1 MDCALFHTLRYVFES
16 TFFICFKDE
25 SDGDDDLD
33 TSYKPDID
41 SGNSTDSESSVE
53 SDLDI
58 DFTAFLNKK
67 KKPQRHL
74 KTCSTP
80 VKERLTTAVTMRSS
94 EKLLKESQKLNK
106 ELEDCVDSYNLK
118 SKLEKLKTI
127 GQSKKTDPNA
137 SSKNHAAVSAVR
149 KEIIVK
155 SSNTV
160 DKKRAWDKRNYCLY
174 CEKPFAKVARHLE
187 DIHSKEAAVMAIM
200 ALQKSKQDGKET
212 ANIKKKMRQQ
222 KFDDLRNKGNFNHNI
237 EVLKEGYGE
246 LIVKRCPPGNVAY
259 TEFLPCG
266 HCLNFY
272 SRKDLHRHVKKCP
285 KRTSSSNCVPTR
297 RVQSKARMLLPV
309 HAGVSE
315 DLRKIFERMRVDEVS
330 TALRK
335 DDVIIKYGNTLCRK
349 HYNNDDQ
356 TYYISNKLRELGRL
370 LIKMQLK
377 KRDVTCMRD
386 IVNPS
391 LFPVIIEVVTDLCGW
406 DVDTKTVEAP
416 SLGIKLGQLLG
427 KISSLLKGEAI
438 INGNSNGRARADDF
452 LALIELRW
460 SDEIARISRTE
471 LETRKWNKPKILP
484 LAEDLKNLKKH
495 LAGVRKKALDDL
507 EKDEDL
513 KVWRALCTSTLASI
527 ILLNRR
533 REGEASKLEL
543 AHLEKLSKSR
553 PDKTIQDS
561 LSSFEQK
568 LCQFYKRVEIR
579 GKRGRKVPMIVDKE
593 LEAAIKKIVE
603 LREAVGVNPNNKYVF
618 AVPTLGSLQFFRGND
633 ALRKHVRMCQLEC
646 PEAITSTKLRKHI
659 ATLSQLLNLKDRELE
674 MLAAFLGHDIKVH
687 REYYRL
693 PEDTLQ
699 IAKCG
704 KLLMLMDKG
713 NINDFA
719 GKTLDEIEIDTN
731 IDG

>member
-1 MDCALFHTLRYVFES
+1 M
-16 TFFICFKDE
+16 
-25 SDGDDDLD
+25 
-33 TSYKPDID
+33 
-41 SGNSTDSESSVE
+41 
-53 SDLDI
+53 
-58 DFTAFLNKK
+58 
-67 KKPQRHL
+67 
-74 KTCSTP
+74 
-80 VKERLTTAVTMRSS
+80 
-94 EKLLKESQKLNK
+94 
-106 ELEDCVDSYNLK
+106 
-118 SKLEKLKTI
+118 
-127 GQSKKTDPNA
+127 
-137 SSKNHAAVSAVR
+137 
-149 KEIIVK
+149 
-155 SSNTV
+155 
-160 DKKRAWDKRNYCLY
+160 
-174 CEKPFAKVARHLE
+174 
-187 DIHSKEAAVMAIM
+187 
-200 ALQKSKQDGKET
+200 
-212 ANIKKKMRQQ
+212 
-222 KFDDLRNKGNFNHNI
+222 
-237 EVLKEGYGE
+237 
-246 LIVKRCPPGNVAY
+246 
-259 TEFLPCG
+259 
-266 HCLNFY
+266 
-272 SRKDLHRHVKKCP
+272 
-285 KRTSSSNCVPTR
+285 
-297 RVQSKARMLLPV
+297 
-309 HAGVSE
+309 
-315 DLRKIFERMRVDEVS
+315 
-330 TALRK
+330 
-335 DDVIIKYGNTLCRK
+335 
-349 HYNNDDQ
+349 
-356 TYYISNKLRELGRL
+356 
-370 LIKMQLK
+370 
-377 KRDVTCMRD
+377 
-386 IVNPS
+386 
-391 LFPVIIEVVTDLCGW
+391 
-406 DVDTKTVEAP
+406 
-416 SLGIKLGQLLG
+416 GQLLG

-543 AHLEKLSKSR
+543 AHVEKLSKSR

-618 AVPTLGSLQFFRGND
+618 AVPTLGSLQFIRGND